1 MTAQRQ
7 TIYEGLG
14 TARKQ
19 CARCE
24 GLVNPS
30 RCADGQYDSEEIGP
44 WTRWQGRLDAELM
57 VVGQD
62 WGDVGYFESHC
73 GLDEAK
79 NPTNRRLR
87 ELLAQAGFE
96 VADVGVAA
104 DHGTVFLTNA
114 ILCLKS
120 GGLGGPVKSAWFAE
134 CGPRFLRPQIELVR
148 PRAVVALG
156 ERAYRAICR
165 AFDMR
170 ARQFRAA
177 VESECK
183 AELLLGVRLFPVY
196 HCSPRVLA
204 ATRTWD
210 KQESDWHRIGVALGR
225 IQGEGCGEP
234 LAAPDRPRD

>member
-1 MTAQRQ
+1 MSPDKQ
-7 TIYEGLG
+7 TIYASLVN
-14 TARKQ
+14 ARKQ
-19 CARCE
+19 CACCK

-30 RCADGQYDSEEIGP
+30 RCARGVYDSAEIGP

-62 WGDVGYFESHC
+62 WGDVSYFESHR
-73 GLDEAK
+73 GLDEAR

-96 VADVGVAA
+96 VAAVGAEA
-104 DHGTVFLTNA
+104 GRGTVFLTNA

-156 ERAYRAICR
+156 ERAYRAVCR
-165 AFDMR
+165 AFGRR
-170 ARQFRAA
+170 AGPFRRA
-177 VESECK
+177 VESGTK
-183 AELLLGVRLFPVY
+183 AELLVGVRLFPVY

-210 KQESDWHRIGVALGR
+210 QQQADWRRIGITLGR
-225 IQGEGCGEP
+225 LLKGNAAEQ
-234 LAAPDRPRD
+234 LAAADRPRD